1 MNGKRIYIS
10 GAIAHH
16 DIAER
21 MRAFLRAAEYI
32 KAQGGT
38 PVNPFDNGVP
48 VNADWREHMRADIR
62 VLTDCD
68 GILML
73 RGWEQSKGAKLEFDV
88 ATSCGLE
95 VWYQY
100 RHPASLHTRAMQL

>member
-16 DIAER
+16 DFDER
-21 MRAFLRAAEYI
+21 VRAFQCAAEYI

-48 VNADWREHMRADIR
+48 VNAGWREHMKADIHA
-62 VLTDCD
+62 LTECD

-73 RGWEQSKGAKLEFDV
+73 RGWELSKGAKIEFDV

-100 RHPASLHTRAMQL
+100 QSNGSKRAIQL

>member
-48 VNADWREHMRADIR
+48 VNAD
-62 VLTDCD
+62 
-68 GILML
+68 
-73 RGWEQSKGAKLEFDV
+73 
-88 ATSCGLE
+88 
-95 VWYQY
+95 
-100 RHPASLHTRAMQL
+100 

>member
-32 KAQGGT
+32 RKQGGT
-38 PVNPFDNGVP
+38 PVNPFDNSVP
-48 VNADWREHMRADIR
+48 QDADWREHMRADIH

-100 RHPASLHTRAMQL
+100 QSNGSKRAIQL